1 MQHTCIIVFSCIEKS
16 STIHDLCSDIW
27 AQIFEYFEIMDLFT
41 TFASITDAVDQVL
54 FNENNR
60 FLLRGLVLDAGVKDV
75 PESIP
80 FNRVISLT
88 LNETTSL
95 EILQHCWEL
104 RSLKLIG

>member
-1 MQHTCIIVFSCIEKS
+1 
-16 STIHDLCSDIW
+16 
-27 AQIFEYFEIMDLFT
+27 MDLFT
-41 TFASITDAVDQVL
+41 TFGSITDAVGQVL

-60 FLLRGLVLDAGVKDV
+60 FLLRGLVLDASVKDV

-95 EILQHCWEL
+95 GVLQGWCEL
-104 RSLKLIG
+104 RSFKLIGENEWIRW